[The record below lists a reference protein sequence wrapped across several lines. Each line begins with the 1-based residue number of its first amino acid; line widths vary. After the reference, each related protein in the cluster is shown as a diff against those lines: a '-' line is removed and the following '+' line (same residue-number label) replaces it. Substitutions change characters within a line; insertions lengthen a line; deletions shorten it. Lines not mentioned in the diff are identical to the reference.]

1 MCNKR
6 NKRFIMNNL
15 KNINVRQSKSQ
26 LTSLPIIEITHYDF
40 QEKES
45 LKETYPISYFLDGE
59 CKKLKS
65 KIDFN

>member
-1 MCNKR
+1 
-6 NKRFIMNNL
+6 MNNM
-15 KNINVRQSKSQ
+15 KNTSIRQSNDQ
-26 LTSLPIIEITHYDF
+26 LASLPIIEITHYDF

-45 LKETYPISYFLDGE
+45 LKETYPVSYFLDGE